1 MWAFLLLQLEFIGRL
16 ILAGICGGLIGYER
30 KNRLKEAGIRTH
42 LIVALASALMMI
54 ISKYGFNDVIQTYH
68 IDLDPS
74 RVAAG
79 IVTGVGFLGAG
90 MIFVRRQAISGLTTA
105 AGIWATVGVG
115 MAIGGGLYIIGVAAT
130 IIIIIIQ
137 VLLHRNL
144 RWLKIPSA
152 EQIVVEIKD
161 SRDAISYLQNKL
173 KGNQI
178 EILHFKA
185 EKIDQGFLEVELHV
199 KFPPSF
205 QSGDLIDLFSDSS
218 LIRSIE
224 M

>member
-54 ISKYGFNDVIQTYH
+54 ISKYGFDDVIQTYH

-205 QSGDLIDLFSDSS
+205 QSGDLIDLFGDSS

>member
-54 ISKYGFNDVIQTYH
+54 ISKYGFDDVIQTYH

-185 EKIDQGFLEVELHV
+185 EKIDQVFLEVELHV

>member
-54 ISKYGFNDVIQTYH
+54 ISKYGFDDVIQTYH
-68 IDLDPS
+68 IGLDPS

-205 QSGDLIDLFSDSS
+205 QSGDLIDLFGDSS

>member
-54 ISKYGFNDVIQTYH
+54 ISKYGFDDVIQTYH

>member
-54 ISKYGFNDVIQTYH
+54 ISKYGFDDILKAEL
-68 IDLDPS
+68 IRLDPS
-74 RVAAG
+74 RVASS
-79 IVTGVGFLGAG
+79 IITGVSFLGAG
-90 MIFVRRQAISGLTTA
+90 IIFVRKQSISGLTTA
-105 AGIWATVGVG
+105 AGIWATSGVG
-115 MAIGGGLYIIGVAAT
+115 MAIGSGLYIIGIAAT

-144 RWLKIPSA
+144 HWLKIPVA
-152 EQIVVEIKD
+152 EQIVFELKD
-161 SRDAISYLQNKL
+161 SREAVAFLKEKL
-173 KGNQI
+173 VENNV
-178 EILHFKA
+178 EIIHIKT
-185 EKIDQGFLEVELHV
+185 EKIDQDYIDVELYV
-199 KFPPSF
+199 KFPAAFKPT
-205 QSGDLIDLFSDSS
+205 DMIELFSDSS

-224 M
+224 I

>member
-1 MWAFLLLQLEFIGRL
+1 MLVVGALVILGIGIL
-16 ILAGICGGLIGYER
+16 I
-30 KNRLKEAGIRTH
+30 
-42 LIVALASALMMI
+42 
-54 ISKYGFNDVIQTYH
+54 
-68 IDLDPS
+68 
-74 RVAAG
+74 
-79 IVTGVGFLGAG
+79 
-90 MIFVRRQAISGLTTA
+90 
-105 AGIWATVGVG
+105 G

>member
-54 ISKYGFNDVIQTYH
+54 ISKYGFDDVIQTYH

-137 VLLHRNL
+137 ILLHRNL

-161 SRDAISYLQNKL
+161 SRDAVSYLQNKL

>member
-1 MWAFLLLQLEFIGRL
+1 MWSYLLLQLEFIGRL

-54 ISKYGFNDVIQTYH
+54 ISKYGFNDILSASH
-68 IDLDPS
+68 IGLDPS

-115 MAIGGGLYIIGVAAT
+115 MAIGGGLYIIGIAAT
-130 IIIIIIQ
+130 VIIIIIQ
-137 VLLHRNL
+137 ILLHRNL
-144 RWLKIPSA
+144 HWLKIPVA
-152 EQIVVEIKD
+152 EQIVIEMKD
-161 SRDAISYLQNKL
+161 SREAISYLQDKL
-173 KGNQI
+173 KQNHI
-178 EILHFKA
+178 ELLHIKA
-185 EKIDQGFLEVELHV
+185 EKLEQGYLDVELYV
-199 KFPPSF
+199 KFPAAYSPS
-205 QSGDLIDLFSDSS
+205 DLIDLFSDST

-224 M
+224 I